1 MLLLQQSIKLL
12 SKKKYYVR
20 MPHLLLAFFSVI
32 TSASTDGVH
41 VC

>member
-12 SKKKYYVR
+12 SKKIYVW
-20 MPHLLLAFFSVI
+20 MPGLLLAFFSVI
-32 TSASTDGVH
+32 TSASTDGVR